1 MKPGDLVSSLAIFN
15 LIYFTSVPIFMFLGW
30 FMRKGEVDSLRA
42 RIRVHQKTE
51 EFYEFLRDH
60 GGRNLQ

>member
-1 MKPGDLVSSLAIFN
+1 MSSLTIFN

-42 RIRVHQKTE
+42 RIRVYQKSE
-51 EFYEFLRDH
+51 EFHEFLRDR

>member
-1 MKPGDLVSSLAIFN
+1 MEGDLVSSLAIFN

-42 RIRVHQKTE
+42 RIRVYQKSE
-51 EFYEFLRDH
+51 EFQEFLRDR